1 MSTRSSGAW
10 IVAVFSVSTSTMS
23 VRMSVVVM
31 FTLPVLSLVDLAFR
45 RRVGS
50 VPPAGE
56 QRGVFSGFF
65 FPAEMARASNEI
77 DLGVGPGHHLV
88 VGSGN
93 DPDRCFDAWQ
103 QLGEFWK
110 VFAVALGV
118 RDGVGEAIAFVAR
131 HVVFADLV
139 GRGVARDGAQGDL
152 DDLAPSDLAVGLQ
165 VGCFDPLFE
174 NSGDI

>member
-10 IVAVFSVSTSTMS
+10 IVAVFSDSTSTMS

-50 VPPAGE
+50 VPPADE

-77 DLGVGPGHHLV
+77 DLGVGQSLMEELGVGPGRHHLV
-88 VGSGN
+88 VASG
-93 DPDRCFDAWQ
+93 DAPDRCSDAWQ
-103 QLGEFWK
+103 QL
-110 VFAVALGV
+110 
-118 RDGVGEAIAFVAR
+118 
-131 HVVFADLV
+131 
-139 GRGVARDGAQGDL
+139 
-152 DDLAPSDLAVGLQ
+152 
-165 VGCFDPLFE
+165 
-174 NSGDI
+174 

>member
-1 MSTRSSGAW
+1 MSTRSTGAW
-10 IVAVFSVSTSTMS
+10 IVAVFLDSTSTMS

-31 FTLPVLSLVDLAFR
+31 FTLLVLSWIDLAFR
-45 RRVGS
+45 RRIGS

-56 QRGVFSGFF
+56 QRGVFSGVF

-77 DLGVGPGHHLV
+77 DLGVGYSLMEELGVGPGHHLV

-93 DPDRCFDAWQ
+93 YPHRCLDAWQ

-118 RDGVGEAIAFVAR
+118 RDGVGVAIAFVAR
-131 HVVFADLV
+131 HIVFTDLV
-139 GRGVARDGAQGDL
+139 
-152 DDLAPSDLAVGLQ
+152 
-165 VGCFDPLFE
+165 
-174 NSGDI
+174 